1 MRERLEVKYVFTGIR
16 EIARGG
22 MGSVYEALQLGT
34 GGFSK
39 RVAVKTLLPRLSEDR
54 RFVAMFMDEARL
66 VADLVHENIVQI
78 YQLERNRD
86 GYFIVMEFVQG
97 VSLHDFIEFH
107 RVTGENI
114 PEELAVFIAS
124 RIARGL
130 AYAHS
135 RADAEGNPLNIV
147 HRDVCPTNILI
158 TTEGLP
164 KLTDFGIAKAATNA
178 MQLHDRHLVGKFPY
192 MAPEQ
197 ARGQP
202 VDFRADI
209 YSLGLVLYE
218 MLVKHPARHGST
230 RTALLQAAR
239 TGEIDWA
246 ALPEQTGP
254 ALVSILEHTLQ
265 SDRALRYGDT
275 AELAHDLEYYIYHK
289 GYGPTVV
296 TLEHYLRKQMP
307 GLYVRERSH
316 GKLTWVTR
324 GAVSTVALPAPD
336 ASPQEV
342 RPAAPSPAGADSGS
356 AGGDIPDSAQS
367 C

>member
-39 RVAVKTLLPRLSEDR
+39 RVAVKTLLPRLSEDN

-107 RVTGENI
+107 RVTGDNI

-135 RADAEGNPLNIV
+135 RTDAEGNPLNIV

-218 MLVKHPARHGST
+218 MLVKRPARHGGT

-254 ALVSILEHTLQ
+254 GLVSILEHALQ
-265 SDRALRYGDT
+265 LDRDLRYGDT

-296 TLEHYLRKQMP
+296 TLEQYLRKQMP
-307 GLYVRERSH
+307 GLYAPDRSH
-316 GKLTWVTR
+316 GKLAWVKD
-324 GAVSTVALPAPD
+324 GAVSTVALPPLEP
-336 ASPQEV
+336 SPRGAGQTPEA
-342 RPAAPSPAGADSGS
+342 PAALPRQHSPGDSCR
-356 AGGDIPDSAQS
+356 P
-367 C
+367 